1 METRAAL
8 RFGAVLASSG
18 PVILTT
24 FGVGVDAFGW
34 TCYEDYQ
41 DPSTMEVAAWQLLYW
56 SRLLLPVLLAGL
68 ALREPRRATP
78 IAVSALGAVLAAGLL
93 TAVALPGTDS
103 CTGRALPVTL
113 PWTLIACYAVAIWL
127 ILAARSP
134 VPPVKH
140 GVTLWTVAAAA
151 AVWAT
156 VGCRTPAAAAVCATG
171 DCRTLFAVFDV
182 SQGSHLLYQESPW
195 DAVVSWA
202 NSAGPAGLPIVVVA
216 LAATARAVATGR
228 LRRLACLGAG
238 TTLLALSLLDLLER
252 LRYGLGFDEHPAV
265 LVRWHLFLA
274 GTLIVLSPW
283 RYRRPT
289 AHAATV
295 RSLWNRIPERPRDL
309 AVLIGVAAAV
319 VWLTLSYFAPS
330 SP

>member
-1 METRAAL
+1 M
-8 RFGAVLASSG
+8 
-18 PVILTT
+18 
-24 FGVGVDAFGW
+24 
-34 TCYEDYQ
+34 
-41 DPSTMEVAAWQLLYW
+41 
-56 SRLLLPVLLAGL
+56 
-68 ALREPRRATP
+68 
-78 IAVSALGAVLAAGLL
+78 
-93 TAVALPGTDS
+93 
-103 CTGRALPVTL
+103 
-113 PWTLIACYAVAIWL
+113 
-127 ILAARSP
+127 
-134 VPPVKH
+134 KH
-140 GVTLWTVAAAA
+140 GITLWTVAAAA
-151 AVWAT
+151 AVWAK
-156 VGCRTPAAAAVCATG
+156 V
-171 DCRTLFAVFDV
+171 DCRMPFAAFDV
-182 SQGSHLLYQESPW
+182 SQGSHLVYQESPW

-252 LRYGLGFDEHPAV
+252 LRYGLGVDEHPAV
-265 LVRWHLFLA
+265 LVKWHLFLA